1 MGRIQKTVPGK
12 ADPPEVDAKIQV
24 ERQRIAK
31 HLVRELRKA
40 GYGCS
45 FEDHSVA
52 GEFERNEIRD
62 R

>member
-1 MGRIQKTVPGK
+1 MGRIWKTVPHK
-12 ADPPEVDAKIQV
+12 AEPPEFDPKIQV

-45 FEDHSVA
+45 FEDNSVA
-52 GEFERNEIRD
+52 GV
-62 R
+62 